1 MERVRPSGAIPHVA
15 GLKPGSI
22 PAIKAPTEQPDL
34 SHPTISSIELATKEL
49 ELAIISFCSRKVS
62 SVKDMARMKRADA
75 TEAQVEAFIDYEL
88 ASLAFASI
96 TSDEALPTKRFQN
109 NLIASMTIK
118 ELQLRMLSRC
128 S

>member
-1 MERVRPSGAIPHVA
+1 
-15 GLKPGSI
+15 
-22 PAIKAPTEQPDL
+22 
-34 SHPTISSIELATKEL
+34 LATKEL